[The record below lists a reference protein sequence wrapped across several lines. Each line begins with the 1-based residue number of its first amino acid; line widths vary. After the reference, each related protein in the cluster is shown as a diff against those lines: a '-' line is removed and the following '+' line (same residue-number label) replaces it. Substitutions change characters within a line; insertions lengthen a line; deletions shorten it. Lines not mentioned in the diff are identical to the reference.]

1 MRILLVTDIHGDR
14 EKLAEILE
22 KETYDAILCA
32 GDLSDAEKYDNYNKN
47 LENVVEEMDREEKF
61 VKAVPGNMDP
71 ERECVE
77 TLRQHRINLHREIS
91 SLKEYE
97 LVGYGGGIT
106 PFGTPFEP
114 EGDDIKNALETLQ
127 NRMKSDKRI
136 ALIHQPPKDT
146 EVDIADGQHVGS
158 EAVRDLLTNSEFD
171 LAVTGH
177 IHESRGIDSLEGT
190 KVVNPGPVMQGFYAV
205 LETNGDTDIELKSL

>member
-1 MRILLVTDIHGDR
+1 MRILLVTDIHGDH
-14 EKLAEILE
+14 EKLSEILE
-22 KETYDAILCA
+22 KETYKAILCA
-32 GDLSDAEKYDNYNKN
+32 GDLSDAEKYDEYNEN
-47 LENVVEEMDREEKF
+47 LKNVVEEMDREEKF

-114 EGDDIKNALETLQ
+114 EGSDIKNALETLQ
-127 NRMKSDKRI
+127 NRMRSDNKI
-136 ALIHQPPKDT
+136 ALIHQPPEDT

-158 EAVRDLLTNSEFD
+158 EAVRDLLTESEFD

-177 IHESRGIDSLEGT
+177 IHESRGTDSLEGT

-205 LETNGDTDIELKSL
+205 VETDGDADIELKSL

>member
-1 MRILLVTDIHGDR
+1 
-14 EKLAEILE
+14 
-22 KETYDAILCA
+22 
-32 GDLSDAEKYDNYNKN
+32 
-47 LENVVEEMDREEKF
+47 
-61 VKAVPGNMDP
+61 
-71 ERECVE
+71 
-77 TLRQHRINLHREIS
+77 
-91 SLKEYE
+91 
-97 LVGYGGGIT
+97 
-106 PFGTPFEP
+106 
-114 EGDDIKNALETLQ
+114 
-127 NRMKSDKRI
+127 MKSDKRI

-158 EAVRDLLTNSEFD
+158 EAVRDLFTNSEFD